1 MKKYKLLKEEW
12 RDVPICGLEKTY
24 KVSNTGKVIS
34 VMSNKILTPYP
45 NWAGYLTVHL
55 RNGRLKINKVVA
67 IHRMVAIAFL
77 GDKTNYG
84 LQVDH
89 IDNDKNNN
97 SVSNLQ
103 WITGSENVSKAFKQ
117 GRPSPKGNSIT
128 DRRGHKSPTALL
140 SKREV
145 LEIKNLLKKEE
156 VRNIDI
162 ARTYGVAPAII
173 CNIKKG
179 RNYNYA

>member
-1 MKKYKLLKEEW
+1 MKKYRLLKEEW

-117 GRPSPKGNSIT
+117 GRPSPKRNSIT
-128 DRRGHKSPTALL
+128 NRNGYRSPTAKLTKKDINEVKYLL
-140 SKREV
+140 KNKMMKQKNIAEKYGVSKSCICH
-145 LEIKNLLKKEE
+145 IKN
-156 VRNIDI
+156 
-162 ARTYGVAPAII
+162 
-173 CNIKKG
+173 G
-179 RNYNYA
+179 RSYVQ